1 MQSTVHSV
9 TNALQDKV
17 KRNKVKYNKVKHN
30 KYWHIESG
38 FMCYTIAVRE
48 GVPVQESGLIKS
60 VAHLLDTGQAAA
72 PEPAET
78 FEESV

>member
-1 MQSTVHSV
+1 
-9 TNALQDKV
+9 
-17 KRNKVKYNKVKHN
+17 
-30 KYWHIESG
+30 
-38 FMCYTIAVRE
+38 MCYTIAVRE

>member
-9 TNALQDKV
+9 TNALQAKV

-48 GVPVQESGLIKS
+48 GVPVQESGLIKI
-60 VAHLLDTGQAAA
+60 VTHLLDTGQAAA

-78 FEESV
+78 FGESV